1 MTHRWMSS
9 QHPTMLFRM
18 HPACSS
24 LLKNLKL
31 NKAPVIKGSSLWE
44 TMQDPAAALGAFVS
58 PPPPGE
64 ASVSPGGVGLKNNLE
79 LGGHE
84 DGDKGRR
91 GKAEG
96 SCSPKSEL

>member
-1 MTHRWMSS
+1 MTHSWMSS

-18 HPACSS
+18 HPACRA

-31 NKAPVIKGSSLWE
+31 NKSPVIKGASLWE
-44 TMQDPAAALGAFVS
+44 TMQDPATALG
-58 PPPPGE
+58 
-64 ASVSPGGVGLKNNLE
+64 ASVSPWQGLKNNLE

-96 SCSPKSEL
+96 SRSPRSEL